1 MKVSVILFC
10 LFKYV
15 NLSEKITSLN
25 IEFTFQNIFLKKK
38 NRFMQ
43 LQSKFNKI
51 VTFFAEIASSQT
63 GIVAG
68 SVGGALVLVM
78 TVLILG
84 SVVHRRYTCICNIGN
99 NLTTLQGFY

>member
-1 MKVSVILFC
+1 
-10 LFKYV
+10 
-15 NLSEKITSLN
+15 
-25 IEFTFQNIFLKKK
+25 
-38 NRFMQ
+38 MQ

-51 VTFFAEIASSQT
+51 VIFFAEIASSQT

-84 SVVHRRYTCICNIGN
+84 IVVHRRYTCICNIGN